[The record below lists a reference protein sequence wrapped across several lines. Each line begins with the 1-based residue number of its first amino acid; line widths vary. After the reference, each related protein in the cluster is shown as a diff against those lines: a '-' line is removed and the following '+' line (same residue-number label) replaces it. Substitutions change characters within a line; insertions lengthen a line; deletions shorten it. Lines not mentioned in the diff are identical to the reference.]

1 MNSPFTFEE
10 TNVLCIYGGET
21 KQETE
26 NALREMHGL
35 LTEEEQELRE
45 LTDSVLQKLASLS
58 EEEFG
63 AMELYPDFDEDNIN

>member
-26 NALREMHGL
+26 NALREMRGL
-35 LTEEEQELRE
+35 LTEEDQKLRE
-45 LTDSVLQKLASLS
+45 LTDAVLQKLAALS
-58 EEEFG
+58 EEEFS
-63 AMELYPDFDEDNIN
+63 EFEFFPDFDE

>member
-1 MNSPFTFEE
+1 MISPFTFEE

-26 NALREMHGL
+26 NALREMRGL
-35 LTEEEQELRE
+35 LTEENQKLRE

-58 EEEFG
+58 EEEFSE
-63 AMELYPDFDEDNIN
+63 MELCPDFDE